1 MSVSMYMD
9 RDGDIWAVRSSDGT
23 AVCVVLREEIADDR
37 TSFDTALFA
46 LPSVE
51 RRYGPLRRLE
61 VVAES
66 VPPPDPPALADV
78 LRAMGE
84 EIHAR
89 VQVEANIH
97 SGGDAYAVLNFL
109 DGVFARAIRQ
119 AEGGA
124 T

>member
-1 MSVSMYMD
+1 MSADLYMD
-9 RDGDIWAVRSSDGT
+9 REGDVWAVRGNGT
-23 AVCVVLREEIADDR
+23 AVCVISKGEPTGD
-37 TSFDTALFA
+37 LFGGA
-46 LPSVE
+46 YPDFTVPWVE
-51 RRYGPLRRLE
+51 GKYGPLLRLE
-61 VVAES
+61 VPEDE
-66 VPPPDPPALADV
+66 PTPPPALADV